1 VKDYFILKRK
11 IVSDSLY
18 FLERFSKHSAWLDMI
33 YLANWDTGEVKQGL
47 DIIILKRGEFCHSE
61 NYLCSRWK
69 WSKGKVRR
77 FLNWCIK
84 DERLTIRQI
93 VTRSSHRRNVVRLVN
108 YNKHQFPIAD
118 NDNKDDNKDDKQ
130 DSKETNNKPNNKSN
144 KVVIEEVLNHLN
156 KLTGKNFKSSTKD
169 YQRTIS
175 ARLSE
180 GYSLDDFKKVTE
192 LKFNEWKNDTK
203 FSKFLR
209 PATLYCAKH
218 FDSYLNSDNPQ
229 KSLQENSFQNLYN
242 SELVRDNS
250 MKIARKIFKV
260 GLVDLTQENARIYFE
275 ESIPRTWRDD
285 EDIKNAYNE
294 YLNTQDNKEAN
305 L

>member
-1 VKDYFILKRK
+1 MKDYFIIKRK

-61 NYLCSRWK
+61 NYLCRRWK

-77 FLNWCIK
+77 FINWCIK
-84 DERLTIRQI
+84 DERLTVRQI
-93 VTRSSHRRNVVRLVN
+93 VTGSSQRRNVIQLVN
-108 YNKHQFPIAD
+108 YNKHQFPVPD
-118 NDNKDDNKDDKQ
+118 NDNLDDNKVDNQ
-130 DSKETNNKPNNKSN
+130 DSKETNNKPNNKPN
-144 KVVIEEVLNHLN
+144 KDVISEVLNDLN
-156 KLTGKNFKSSTKD
+156 KLTGKNFRSSTKD

-180 GYSLDDFKKVTE
+180 GYSLEDFKKVNE
-192 LKFNEWKNDTK
+192 LKYNEWKNDTK

-229 KSLQENSFQNLYN
+229 SLQEDSFQSLYN
-242 SELVRDNS
+242 SDLVRENS
-250 MKIARKIFKV
+250 MKTARKIFRVALK
-260 GLVDLTQENARIYFE
+260 GLNLEDAKKYFE
-275 ESIPRTWRDD
+275 KEISFGWRNDD
-285 EDIKNAYNE
+285 GIKNAYE
-294 YLNTQDNKEAN
+294 EHLNSIGDKEGN
-305 L
+305 I